1 MVSSIYPLKA
11 ILGMMR
17 QIHILN
23 FIFLNYNASLPQ
35 VLLFYHSLN
44 YTFFIK
50 LIMDYLHVENTLITF
65 SQM

>member
-1 MVSSIYPLKA
+1 MVSSIYLLKA

-17 QIHILN
+17 KIHILT

-35 VLLFYHSLN
+35 VLLSYHSLN
-44 YTFFIK
+44 YTLFIK
-50 LIMDYLHVENTLITF
+50 LIMDYLHVENTLIPF